1 MGNVEQ
7 FDTHFALIYAQ
18 NEDLGQLE
26 VRLHYSRCGEV
37 EIFFITQSALMDP
50 EKPTVESSPNFA
62 HYGLRNWPFKK
73 WQ

>member
-1 MGNVEQ
+1 MEH

-18 NEDLGQLE
+18 NEDLGHLE

-37 EIFFITQSALMDP
+37 ENFFITQSALRDP
-50 EKPTVESSPNFA
+50 DEPTCEISPNFV
-62 HYGLRNWPFKK
+62 HYGLRNWLLKK